1 MATLGVGS
9 FGKIERKTAGA
20 LQNQQ
25 DQDDQADGHA
35 WATLTFGGNFDVLG
49 SKR

>member
-9 FGKIERKTAGA
+9 FGKIERVAGG
-20 LQNQQ
+20 NVQ
-25 DQDDQADGHA
+25 DQQAPFDQADGHA
-35 WATLTFGGNFDVLG
+35 WATLTFGGNFDLLG